1 MLGPDPDT
9 RYPVPG
15 LARIAFLKN
24 LITLPYIEVG
34 EYTYYDDPVD
44 PAGFERHCVLYHSPF
59 DGDRL
64 IIGSLS

>member
-34 EYTYYDDPVD
+34 EYTY
-44 PAGFERHCVLYHSPF
+44 
-59 DGDRL
+59 
-64 IIGSLS
+64 